1 MRVAILSDIHANLP
15 ALTKALDLTKAKG
28 ADEIWCLG
36 DIVGYGAEPN
46 ECVQLIADECK
57 RCVLG
62 NHDQAV
68 VFPDVPKFL
77 PWEGKVAAEW
87 TSSVLTEQNRG
98 FLRSLPLIDS
108 TDTSTLVHASPS
120 SPSSWI
126 YISSLARAHE
136 QFPHFTTL
144 LCVIG
149 HTHVPSICGDDLKTF
164 SFKPG
169 RRFLINVGSVGQPR
183 DGNPHL
189 SFGILDTKA
198 WSYQNIRAEYDV
210 AAAASAILRK
220 GLPRPLA
227 DRLYAGT

>member
-1 MRVAILSDIHANLP
+1 MRIAILSDIHANLP
-15 ALTKALDLTKAKG
+15 ALTKALDLIKVKG

-46 ECVQLIADECK
+46 ECVQLIAELSK

-68 VFPDVPKFL
+68 AFLDKPRFL
-77 PWEGKVAAEW
+77 PWVGKVAAEW

-98 FLRSLPLIDS
+98 FLRGLPLID
-108 TDTSTLVHASPS
+108 TTEACTLVHASPS

-136 QFPHFTTL
+136 QFSHFNTL
-144 LCVIG
+144 ICFIG
-149 HTHVPSICGDDLKTF
+149 HTHVPSVCGDDLKTF
-164 SFKPG
+164 SFKAG

-189 SFGILDTKA
+189 SFGLLDTKV
-198 WSYQNIRAEYDV
+198 WSYQIIRAEYDIES
-210 AAAASAILRK
+210 AASAILRK
-220 GLPRPLA
+220 GLPRSLA